1 MYKCDVE
8 INEMYKCTCSS
19 GGGSMHRSVS
29 TEISMVED
37 GRRIYPACGSE
48 RGIDMYEKKRKREHV
63 DHTNRRCIR
72 MNNNNNNNINNNNK
86 EQNEER
92 RTKNEE

>member
-1 MYKCDVE
+1 MYKWDVE

-37 GRRIYPACGSE
+37 GRRIYPACGSD
-48 RGIDMYEKKRKREHV
+48 RGIDMYEKREKENMLIIPKRR
-63 DHTNRRCIR
+63 
-72 MNNNNNNNINNNNK
+72 
-86 EQNEER
+86 
-92 RTKNEE
+92 